1 MPGHKIDANQQA
13 IKDASHDLGFG
24 WLDMTQQRP
33 SVGFDGF
40 LLVRGMMLPCEVKN
54 PGKAWTLTKKEK
66 DTAAILGMYGVAI
79 HTLEYPED
87 VIRIVEMESE
97 E

>member
-1 MPGHKIDANQQA
+1 MPGHKVDANQKEIVDA
-13 IKDASHDLGFG
+13 IHDMGYG

-40 LLVRGMMLPCEVKN
+40 LLVRGRMCPCEVKN
-54 PGKAWTLTKKEK
+54 PDKEWQYTDKEK

-79 HTLEYPED
+79 HTIEYVED
-87 VIRIVEMESE
+87 VLKIVEIESE
-97 E
+97 D